1 MHSQIIPNTDF
12 PACAK
17 TYCPFYTEQYAIV
30 IYYTWKIFP
39 VRQWDMWRCIMCDMI
54 TISFPIFCPDKC
66 YFTSFT
72 TKEYT
77 HCYRVPC
84 EGYGC
89 WEARG
94 RGRERER
101 ETSSWALSPL
111 SWAVLCTAHY
121 TVQADTAGLGHWGV
135 SDTELARPETR
146 GCHLSCLQSTDNI
159 CCSSPGLGCCD
170 SVCDLVWRNVTVWQ
184 VSHMTRRLSGK
195 SILTVALFI
204 KHNHNKD
211 DKVFRQ
217 IGI

>member
-1 MHSQIIPNTDF
+1 MRHVKVYNVWYDYHLFPNILPRQVLLYLIYHERVHSLLS
-12 PACAK
+12 
-17 TYCPFYTEQYAIV
+17 CPVWRLWVLRGAR
-30 IYYTWKIFP
+30 P
-39 VRQWDMWRCIMCDMI
+39 RQR
-54 TISFPIFCPDKC
+54 
-66 YFTSFT
+66 
-72 TKEYT
+72 E
-77 HCYRVPC
+77 R
-84 EGYGC
+84 E
-89 WEARG
+89 
-94 RGRERER
+94 RERER